1 MRLYHGSLEHIE
13 AFDQKTLHLILPSK
27 VALVMDLLSKS
38 SGEDPVALMKEF
50 YSSKTYEELRDE
62 SSKYWWFSL
71 AELCELY
78 RRELSTIRKPK
89 SNEASKSRAVQ
100 ENSRALHRVRQPR
113 C

>member
-1 MRLYHGSLEHIE
+1 MSAHE

-62 SSKYWWFSL
+62 SSKYWWFSP

-78 RRELSTIRKPK
+78 RRELSTKGTRMTTG
-89 SNEASKSRAVQ
+89 
-100 ENSRALHRVRQPR
+100 
-113 C
+113 

>member
-1 MRLYHGSLEHIE
+1 MNARD

-62 SSKYWWFSL
+62 SSKYWWFSP

-78 RRELSTIRKPK
+78 RRELSTIRNANDDRLKLP
-89 SNEASKSRAVQ
+89 EARTAAGAA
-100 ENSRALHRVRQPR
+100 EAALLP
-113 C
+113 